1 MSGVEAAMSKI
12 RVLVVDDHTIVR
24 EGIRLLLE
32 GSPDIEV
39 VGEAAEGK
47 AALSEVRTLQPDVVL
62 MDITMPGMSGLEAT
76 RQIKAQWPE
85 VQVLALTM
93 HENEEYFFQILHAG
107 ASGYVLKG
115 ASSAELLSAIRA
127 AARGD
132 VFLHPSLARK
142 LVGDYLRRVGVGEE
156 QPSFDRLTPREKE
169 VLTLIAEGYTN
180 REIAERLV
188 ISPSTVQT
196 HRARIMEKLNLQNRT
211 ELIKYAIRRG
221 LIDLDS

>member
-1 MSGVEAAMSKI
+1 MSKI

>member
-1 MSGVEAAMSKI
+1 MSRI
-12 RVLVVDDHTIVR
+12 RVLIVDDHTIVR
-24 EGIRLLLE
+24 EGVRLLLD
-32 GSPDIEV
+32 GAADIEV
-39 VGEAAEGK
+39 VGEAAEGE
-47 AALSEVRTLQPDVVL
+47 AALDQVRVLRPDVVL

-76 RQIKAQWPE
+76 RLIKKQWPE

-93 HENEEYFFQILHAG
+93 HESEEYFFQILHAG

-142 LVGDYLRRVGVGEE
+142 LVGDYLRRVGAGEE
-156 QPSFDRLTPREKE
+156 RSSYDGLTPREKE
-169 VLTLIAEGYTN
+169 VLTLIAEGHTN

-196 HRARIMEKLNLQNRT
+196 HRGRIMEKLSLQNRT

-221 LIDLDS
+221 LIDLEA